1 MKNQILKTYIKKS
14 KTTSRKIWF
23 LHFIVCVFGFLF
35 LVFNVANAQYYFNKN
50 KVQYQDFPFKTYET
64 EHFTIYF
71 YDGSEYLLEFTSRYA
86 EEFYARIATDLG
98 FNIKNKIPVV
108 LYNSPNQFSQTNI
121 ILDIIEE
128 SVGGFAELFKNRV
141 VLPFNG
147 SYKEFRHVIEHEIT
161 HIFEFEM
168 FYRSRLASILTSVSD
183 FSVPLWIM
191 EGFSEFISNEG
202 ETDIGSE
209 LFMRDLILNKR
220 YIGLEYLS
228 DYMGYINYR
237 IGEAFFVYV
246 AHRYD
251 RKKVFEF
258 MHILKNKR
266 NVEAAFKNSFGMTVA
281 DFNKHFEDYLKIKYY
296 PQIVKKEN
304 FGKLGRLLT
313 DHKKD
318 NSIYNTSPALS
329 PSGTK
334 IAFISDRNGYS
345 DVYVISAIDGKVLRR
360 LVKGERSA
368 GFEAFQILRG
378 GISWSSDERFIVLI
392 AKNRGVDNIVLIDY
406 PSGKVR
412 KRLSYNLDGMYTPS
426 LAPDNKTVCFVGLK
440 NGYADIYTA
449 RLDNGELTR
458 MTYDYYDDR
467 DPVFSLDGTQI
478 TFVSDRPDYNDWQIG
493 AYALFQVKL
502 DAGQSDLNQSAKP
515 AASVNRIEKFPG
527 IERSQYLAR
536 PLYTRDSLHLVFVAA
551 DSSYNLYVYSITE
564 KRVVQKTDFSGGVYY
579 PTLSQDNNKLAFAYF
594 SDFGWDIGVIDEP
607 LPNIPSVSSESILL
621 AQKNWPIYEPYGIE
635 QKKINPYRFNLT
647 PDYAVGQASYST
659 GGGGI
664 AGQIELSLSDV
675 LGNHR
680 FYLVTDLY
688 QDIANS
694 DIIFN
699 YWYMP
704 RRTDWALL
712 LFQYFDYPVVYS
724 DYAHIRR
731 NRGFGVLASYPLDKF
746 TRLEFGNINYFSYNE
761 EIFRIGNT
769 WYLDRSYHEQNFV
782 LNEAFVFDNSLWND
796 WGAYRGIRLRIE
808 SNQSTVLSSRKYYT
822 TYLDLRNYFR
832 LGNRYTF
839 ATWLYGLNS
848 FGPQKDQYAIG
859 GEVVRGYEFYEFN
872 DNRGSTV
879 AFTSMELRHPFIDR
893 LKIAFP
899 LPIELQNIR
908 GVTFLDAAAVFND
921 STILYQSGE
930 GFKDLKIGIG
940 AGVRIQI
947 SYFLLKLDFAKPLSA
962 TENKNWKVYFSLGT
976 DF

>member
-1 MKNQILKTYIKKS
+1 M
-14 KTTSRKIWF
+14 F
-23 LHFIVCVFGFLF
+23 LICVFGLWSF
-35 LVFNVANAQYYFNKN
+35 VFNIAHAQYYFNKN

-71 YDGSEYLLEFTSRYA
+71 YDGGEHLLEFTSRYT
-86 EEFYARIATDLG
+86 EEFYARISTDLG
-98 FNIKNKIPVV
+98 FTIKNKIPVV
-108 LYNSPNQFSQTNI
+108 IYNSPNQFSQTNI

-141 VLPFNG
+141 VVPFNG

-168 FYRSRLASILTSVSD
+168 FYRSRLASILTSASD

-191 EGFSEFISNEG
+191 EGFSEFMSNEN

-209 LFMRDLILNKR
+209 IFMRDLVLNNR
-220 YIGLEYLS
+220 YIPLEFLS
-228 DYMGYINYR
+228 DYMGYVNYR
-237 IGEAFFVYV
+237 IGEAFFHYV
-246 AHRYD
+246 AKTYD

-258 MHILKNKR
+258 MHTLKNR
-266 NVEAAFKNSFGMTVA
+266 RSVETAFKNSFGMSVA
-281 DFNKHFEDYLKIKYY
+281 DFNKKFESYLKVKYY
-296 PQIVKKEN
+296 PQIVVKDN
-304 FGKLGRLLT
+304 FAQIGRFLT
-313 DHKKD
+313 DHQKD
-318 NSIYNTSPALS
+318 NSIYNASPAIS
-329 PSGTK
+329 PTGTK

-378 GISWSSDERFIVLI
+378 GMSWSSDEKFIVLI
-392 AKNRGVDNIVLIDY
+392 AKSRGIDNIVVIEY
-406 PSGKVR
+406 PSGKIK
-412 KRLSYNLDGMYTPS
+412 KRLQYNLDGMYTPS
-426 LAPDNKTVCFVGLK
+426 LSPDNKMVCFVGLK
-440 NGYADIYTA
+440 NGYADIYIA
-449 RLDNGELTR
+449 RLDDGELIR
-458 MTYDYYDDR
+458 VTYDYYDDR
-467 DPVFSLDGTQI
+467 DPVFAPDGQKI
-478 TFVSDRPDYNDWQIG
+478 TFVSDRPDLDNWQIG
-493 AYALFQVKL
+493 AYALFRASL
-502 DAGQSDLNQSAKP
+502 DFDKGVLNQSNRP
-515 AASVNRIEKFPG
+515 AATVNKIEKYPG
-527 IERSQYLAR
+527 FERSQYLAK
-536 PLYTRDSLHLVFVAA
+536 PSYTADTENLVFVAA
-551 DSSYNLYVYSITE
+551 DSSYNIYVYSIPE
-564 KRVVQKTDFSGGVYY
+564 KRVVRRTNFLGGVYH
-579 PTLSQDNNKLAFAYF
+579 PSLSQDDNKLAFSYF
-594 SDFGWDIGVIDEP
+594 NNFGWDISVIDEP
-607 LPNIPSVSSESILL
+607 LIMIPLVETESLYL
-621 AQKNWPIYEPYGIE
+621 AQKDYPEYEPYGVE
-635 QKKINPYRFNLT
+635 QKKVNPYKFNVSA
-647 PDYAVGQASYST
+647 DYAVGQAGYST
-659 GGGGI
+659 YGGF
-664 AGQIELSLSDV
+664 AGQLNVSFSDV
-675 LGNHR
+675 LGSHR

-712 LFQYFDYPVVYS
+712 LFQYFDYPAVYS
-724 DYAHIRR
+724 NYVHIRR

-761 EIFRIGNT
+761 EIVKIIDRR
-769 WYLDRSYHEQNFV
+769 YLWDSYHEQNFV
-782 LNEAFVFDNSLWND
+782 LSQAFVFDNSIWNE
-796 WGAYRGIRLRIE
+796 WGPFRGTRMRLK
-808 SNQSTVLSSRKYYT
+808 SNQSAVLSSRKFYT

-848 FGPQKDQYAIG
+848 FGRDKDQYAIG

-872 DNRGSTV
+872 DNRGSTI
-879 AFTSMELRHPFIDR
+879 AFTSLELRHPFIDR

-899 LPIELQNIR
+899 LPIELRNIR

-921 STILYQSGE
+921 STNLYARGE

-940 AGVRIQI
+940 AGIRIQI
-947 SYFLLKLDFAKPLSA
+947 SYFFLKLDFAKPLSA